1 MTVGRGKGCRDS
13 EKRERTQEQH
23 GEGKDAETVRK
34 GKGHRNNWEREGYKD
49 SEKRERT
56 QEQLGE

>member
-1 MTVGRGKGCRDS
+1 MIAEEGKDSMTVGRGKGCRDS

-34 GKGHRNNWEREGYKD
+34 GKGHRNNWERE
-49 SEKRERT
+49 RIQR
-56 QEQLGE
+56 Q